1 MVAMAVLF
9 IRIEV
14 PPWAQPA
21 AIMKSGP
28 RAINAMPCGIAA
40 RAERLSPRGRRG
52 NIAAAATR
60 NADGGS
66 VMKKTILAALA
77 VLLAGTSASFA
88 VEKLKV
94 AIPQRGFWDS
104 SWVEFG
110 EAAGYFKDA
119 GLEVEV
125 FYTEG
130 GAQTIATV
138 ASGSVD
144 IAMSNGILGAVG
156 AYVKGGESTPYRI
169 ISAEMTG
176 ANELFWWVKAD
187 SPIKS
192 LKDADGKTI
201 AFSSPGS
208 SSNLILLTLLHQLGS
223 KAKPVP
229 TGGVPGT
236 YTQTMTGQ
244 IDIGWSVVPFALKDI
259 NEGKVRIVAR
269 ASEAAELKDQT
280 IRANLASVNALKNR
294 REAITKFMQV
304 IQKSIDWAYG
314 EGHNKAVEIFAK
326 NMKVTPEIAKQAVD
340 GFYPKSAM
348 QIGEIKGLDRSLKDA
363 LDFKFIAS
371 PKTPQDVA
379 GLFDIV
385 YKPK

>member
-1 MVAMAVLF
+1 
-9 IRIEV
+9 
-14 PPWAQPA
+14 
-21 AIMKSGP
+21 MK
-28 RAINAMPCGIAA
+28 R
-40 RAERLSPRGRRG
+40 
-52 NIAAAATR
+52 
-60 NADGGS
+60 
-66 VMKKTILAALA
+66 TILAALA
-77 VLLAGTSASFA
+77 ILLAGTSASFA

-110 EAAGYFKDA
+110 EAAGFFKDA
-119 GLEVEV
+119 GLEVEA

-144 IAMSNGILGAVG
+144 IAMSNGILGAIG

-294 REAITKFMQV
+294 REALTKFMQV

-363 LDFKFIAS
+363 LDYKFIAS
-371 PKTPQDVA
+371 PKTQQDVA

>member
-1 MVAMAVLF
+1 MRRLGNCAGW
-9 IRIEV
+9 RD
-14 PPWAQPA
+14 
-21 AIMKSGP
+21 
-28 RAINAMPCGIAA
+28 RA
-40 RAERLSPRGRRG
+40 LSANGDMTPQCRGR
-52 NIAAAATR
+52 
-60 NADGGS
+60 NA
-66 VMKKTILAALA
+66 MKKTILATLA

-104 SWVEFG
+104 TWVEFG
-110 EAAGYFKDA
+110 ETAGFFKDA

-144 IAMSNGILGAVG
+144 IAMSNGILGAIG
-156 AYVKGGESTPYRI
+156 AYVKGGEATPYRI

-176 ANELFWWVKAD
+176 ANELYWWVKAD
-187 SPIKS
+187 SPIKT
-192 LKDADGKTI
+192 LNDAGEGKTI

-208 SSNLILLTLLHQLGS
+208 SSNLILLTLLKQYGS

-244 IDIGWSVVPFALKDI
+244 IDIGWSVVPFALKDV
-259 NEGKVRIVAR
+259 NEGKIRIVAR
-269 ASEAAELKDQT
+269 SSEAKELANQT
-280 IRANLASVNALKNR
+280 IRVNLASVNSLKNR

-304 IQKSIDWAYG
+304 IHKSIDWAYT
-314 EGHNKAVEIFAK
+314 NPQSIQIFAK

-340 GFYPKSAM
+340 GFFPKSAM
-348 QIGEIKGLDRSLKDA
+348 QIGEIKDLDRSLQDA
-363 LDFKFIAS
+363 LDFKFIAA
-371 PKTPQDVA
+371 PKTAQDIA

>member
-1 MVAMAVLF
+1 M
-9 IRIEV
+9 
-14 PPWAQPA
+14 
-21 AIMKSGP
+21 
-28 RAINAMPCGIAA
+28 
-40 RAERLSPRGRRG
+40 RR
-52 NIAAAATR
+52 
-60 NADGGS
+60 
-66 VMKKTILAALA
+66 TILAALA
-77 VLLAGTSASFA
+77 VLMAGTSASFA

-104 SWVEFG
+104 TWVEFG
-110 EAAGYFKDA
+110 ETAGYFKDA

-144 IAMSNGILGAVG
+144 IAMSNGILGAIG
-156 AYVKGGESTPYRI
+156 TYVKGGDATPYRI

-208 SSNLILLTLLHQLGS
+208 SSNLILLTLLKQTGS
-223 KAKPVP
+223 KAKPLP

-244 IDIGWSVVPFALKDI
+244 IDIGWSVVPFALKDV
-259 NEGKVRIVAR
+259 NEGKARIVAR
-269 ASEAAELKDQT
+269 ASDATELKNQT

-294 REAITKFMQV
+294 RETIVKFMQV
-304 IQKSIDWAYG
+304 IHKSIDWAYS
-314 EGHNKAVEIFAK
+314 NPQAIEIFAR
-326 NMKVTPEIAKQAVD
+326 NMKVTPAIAKQAVD
-340 GFYPKSAM
+340 GYFPKSAM
-348 QIGEIKGLDRSLKDA
+348 QIGEIRDLERSLQDA
-363 LDFKFIAS
+363 LDYKFISS

-385 YKPK
+385 YKPPK

>member
-1 MVAMAVLF
+1 VRAWDSPV
-9 IRIEV
+9 
-14 PPWAQPA
+14 A
-21 AIMKSGP
+21 AIEAGVWIA
-28 RAINAMPCGIAA
+28 RLAAINPKC
-40 RAERLSPRGRRG
+40 RGRRPHDAGVRARLSRAAQPG
-52 NIAAAATR
+52 NIRTTATNQR
-60 NADGGS
+60 PREDI
-66 VMKKTILAALA
+66 MRRTILAAFAILI
-77 VLLAGTSASFA
+77 AGTSASFA

-104 SWVEFG
+104 TWVEFG
-110 EAAGYFKDA
+110 ETAGFFKEA
-119 GLEVEV
+119 GLEIEA

-130 GAQTIATV
+130 GAQTIAAV

-144 IAMSNGILGAVG
+144 IAMSNGILGAIG
-156 AYVKGGESTPYRI
+156 TYVKGGDATPYRI

-208 SSNLILLTLLHQLGS
+208 SSNLILLTLLKQTGS
-223 KAKPVP
+223 KAKPLA

-259 NEGKVRIVAR
+259 NDGKARIIAR
-269 ASEAAELKDQT
+269 ASDATALQNQT

-304 IQKSIDWAYG
+304 IQKSIDWAYT
-314 EGHNKAVEIFAK
+314 NPKAIEIFAK

-340 GFYPKSAM
+340 GYFPKSAM
-348 QIGEIKGLDRSLKDA
+348 QIGEIRDLDRSLQDA

-371 PKTPQDVA
+371 PKTPKDID

-385 YKPK
+385 YKPPH

>member
-1 MVAMAVLF
+1 M
-9 IRIEV
+9 
-14 PPWAQPA
+14 
-21 AIMKSGP
+21 
-28 RAINAMPCGIAA
+28 
-40 RAERLSPRGRRG
+40 RR
-52 NIAAAATR
+52 
-60 NADGGS
+60 
-66 VMKKTILAALA
+66 TILAALA
-77 VLLAGTSASFA
+77 VLMAGTSVSFA

-94 AIPQRGFWDS
+94 AVPQRGFWDS
-104 SWVEFG
+104 TWVEFG
-110 EAAGYFKDA
+110 ETAGYFKDA

-144 IAMSNGILGAVG
+144 IAMSNGILGAIG
-156 AYVKGGESTPYRI
+156 TYVKGGDATPYRI

-208 SSNLILLTLLHQLGS
+208 SSNLILLTLLKQTGS
-223 KAKPVP
+223 KAKPLP

-244 IDIGWSVVPFALKDI
+244 IDIGWSVVPFALKDV
-259 NEGKVRIVAR
+259 NEGKARIVAR
-269 ASEAAELKDQT
+269 ASDATELKNQT

-294 REAITKFMQV
+294 RETIVKFMQV
-304 IQKSIDWAYG
+304 IHKSIDWAYS
-314 EGHNKAVEIFAK
+314 NPQAIEIFAR
-326 NMKVTPEIAKQAVD
+326 NMKVTPAIAKQAVD
-340 GFYPKSAM
+340 GYFPKSAM
-348 QIGEIKGLDRSLKDA
+348 QIGEIRDLERSLQDA
-363 LDFKFIAS
+363 LDYKFISS

-385 YKPK
+385 YKPPK

>member
-1 MVAMAVLF
+1 M
-9 IRIEV
+9 
-14 PPWAQPA
+14 
-21 AIMKSGP
+21 
-28 RAINAMPCGIAA
+28 
-40 RAERLSPRGRRG
+40 RR
-52 NIAAAATR
+52 
-60 NADGGS
+60 
-66 VMKKTILAALA
+66 TILAALA
-77 VLLAGTSASFA
+77 ILMAGTSASLA

-104 SWVEFG
+104 TWVEFG
-110 EAAGYFKDA
+110 EAAGFFKEA

-144 IAMSNGILGAVG
+144 IAMSNGILGAIG
-156 AYVKGGESTPYRI
+156 AYVKGGEATPYRI

-187 SPIKS
+187 SPIKT
-192 LKDADGKTI
+192 LKDAGEGKTI

-208 SSNLILLTLLHQLGS
+208 SSNLILLTLLKQTGS

-229 TGGVPGT
+229 TGGAPAT
-236 YTQTMTGQ
+236 YTQTLTGQ
-244 IDIGWSVVPFALKDI
+244 IDIGWSVVPFALKDV
-259 NEGKVRIVAR
+259 NEGKIRIVAR
-269 ASEAAELKDQT
+269 SRDATELANQT
-280 IRANLASVNALKNR
+280 IRANLASVNSLKTK

-304 IQKSIDWAYG
+304 IHKSIDWAYT
-314 EGHNKAVEIFAK
+314 NPQAIEIFAK
-326 NMKVTPEIAKQAVD
+326 NMKVTPDIAKQAVD

-348 QIGEIKGLDRSLKDA
+348 QLGEIKDLERSLQDA
-363 LDFKFIAS
+363 LDFKFIPS
-371 PKTPQDVA
+371 PKTPQDIA

>member
-1 MVAMAVLF
+1 M
-9 IRIEV
+9 
-14 PPWAQPA
+14 
-21 AIMKSGP
+21 
-28 RAINAMPCGIAA
+28 
-40 RAERLSPRGRRG
+40 RR
-52 NIAAAATR
+52 
-60 NADGGS
+60 
-66 VMKKTILAALA
+66 TILAALA
-77 VLLAGTSASFA
+77 VLMTGTSASFA

-94 AIPQRGFWDS
+94 AVPQRGFWDS
-104 SWVEFG
+104 TWVEFG
-110 EAAGYFKDA
+110 ETAGYFKDA

-144 IAMSNGILGAVG
+144 IAMSNGILGAIG
-156 AYVKGGESTPYRI
+156 TYVKGGDATPYRI

-208 SSNLILLTLLHQLGS
+208 SSNLILLTLLKQTGS
-223 KAKPVP
+223 KAKPLP

-244 IDIGWSVVPFALKDI
+244 IDIGWSVVPFALKDV
-259 NEGKVRIVAR
+259 NEGKARIVAR
-269 ASEAAELKDQT
+269 ASDATELKNQT

-294 REAITKFMQV
+294 RETIVKFMQV
-304 IQKSIDWAYG
+304 IHKSIDWAYS
-314 EGHNKAVEIFAK
+314 NPQAIEIFAR
-326 NMKVTPEIAKQAVD
+326 NMKVTPAIAKQAVD
-340 GFYPKSAM
+340 GYFPKSAM
-348 QIGEIKGLDRSLKDA
+348 QIGEIRDLERSLQDA
-363 LDFKFIAS
+363 LDYKFISS

-385 YKPK
+385 YKPPK